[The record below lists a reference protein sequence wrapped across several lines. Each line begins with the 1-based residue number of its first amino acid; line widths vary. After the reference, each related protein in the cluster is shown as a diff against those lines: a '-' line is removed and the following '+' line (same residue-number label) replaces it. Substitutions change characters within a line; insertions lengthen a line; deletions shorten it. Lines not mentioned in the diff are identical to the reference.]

1 LRVCYCDS
9 QPPGR
14 SISSLTSTCLVTSS
28 AKGESGVGLW
38 TQESLSKSAVIVK
51 RRVEGR
57 GRERL
62 GVRYELAPRAVGQVR
77 RYGSGAYSPTIPWK
91 RHLSAA
97 PRQLGMHN
105 RRNRRNRKHTSVRPT
120 TIMDAC
126 SVINFSRN
134 PCRKNNGRTRTSA
147 SLRVTGPSS
156 RQSLSLSRNSER
168 SGPLTRHQRFEES
181 VD

>member
-1 LRVCYCDS
+1 VS
-9 QPPGR
+9 ATATPSPQAR

-28 AKGESGVGLW
+28 AKGESGLGLW

-51 RRVEGR
+51 RPVEGR

-105 RRNRRNRKHTSVRPT
+105 RRNRRNTKHTSVRPT

-147 SLRVTGPSS
+147 SLRVAGPSS

>member
-1 LRVCYCDS
+1 VS
-9 QPPGR
+9 ATATPSPQAR

-28 AKGESGVGLW
+28 AKGESGLGLW

-51 RRVEGR
+51 RRVDG
-57 GRERL
+57 L

-147 SLRVTGPSS
+147 SLRVAGPSS